1 MLSRILSYSV
11 HKLGLEKISRIF
23 LLYAKEPGG
32 YVLDGLTPVHG
43 KDFFVLKIIG
53 PFFNI

>member
-11 HKLGLEKISRIF
+11 HKLGLEKNSRF
-23 LLYAKEPGG
+23 FFFMQKNQGG
-32 YVLDGLTPVHG
+32 MCSAGLTPVHG